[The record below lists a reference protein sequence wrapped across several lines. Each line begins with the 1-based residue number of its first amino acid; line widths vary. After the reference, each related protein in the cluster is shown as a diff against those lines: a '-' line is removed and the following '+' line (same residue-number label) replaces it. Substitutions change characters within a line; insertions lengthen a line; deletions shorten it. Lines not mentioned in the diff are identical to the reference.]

1 MIPRFQS
8 ILVPVDF
15 TDKNWSALD
24 IAFETAVHNKATV
37 TLLHVIEVIDD
48 GDFGDDPDVKEFYR
62 RLEERSRRE
71 LETMGQR
78 FDDAGVAIHEK
89 VRFGKRAVEIVNY
102 SNEHSDDLIV
112 MSSHPL
118 AERNPST
125 SIVTLSYQVTLIC
138 ECPVLLVK

>member
-48 GDFGDDPDVKEFYR
+48 GDFDDDPDVKEFYR
-62 RLEERSRRE
+62 RL
-71 LETMGQR
+71 
-78 FDDAGVAIHEK
+78 
-89 VRFGKRAVEIVNY
+89 
-102 SNEHSDDLIV
+102 
-112 MSSHPL
+112 
-118 AERNPST
+118 
-125 SIVTLSYQVTLIC
+125 
-138 ECPVLLVK
+138 